1 MQRTVVS
8 LETPAA
14 VFVPFRILPS
24 GLFQLMIGVADIS
37 PHDSAQGVRIGV
49 FEGFLIAA
57 DRLRQLSGIPLGVSL
72 AGIQLGISGENLERP
87 VDIQINRIEP
97 LAVSFDV
104 DHRTVIVQLGRL
116 VSQMQLV
123 EGQRL
128 LQLSGIDQM
137 LRIQF
142 DDILIVGIADRKR
155 RDQVV
160 ELKEVVPV
168 KTDVERQLPE
178 NADLFR
184 QGEFVN
190 FEKPFRHGQ
199 ISMRIVALVV
209 EFGERSQR
217 RDIHGVDLQRPV
229 ILGYGQR
236 ILFGS
241 TVQVGQNHVV
251 FRFVRNRLGHLPG
264 FGQRT
269 VQLPRANQ
277 QLAFHRPQQRHFT
290 ETHLGRI
297 EHIDRRI
304 GHPGLLVQDRQNTN
318 VVGIGRVERRK
329 PHEQRTRLVEFS
341 LSKQFLPVKLP
352 VPLVERVQPVST
364 PCPRRTLRIAVGS
377 HRREAEPGRSIRGI
391 ELQGLQEQCPG
402 RQGVLSDQEFFTPS
416 V

>member
-1 MQRTVVS
+1 
-8 LETPAA
+8 
-14 VFVPFRILPS
+14 
-24 GLFQLMIGVADIS
+24 
-37 PHDSAQGVRIGV
+37 
-49 FEGFLIAA
+49 
-57 DRLRQLSGIPLGVSL
+57 
-72 AGIQLGISGENLERP
+72 
-87 VDIQINRIEP
+87 
-97 LAVSFDV
+97 
-104 DHRTVIVQLGRL
+104 
-116 VSQMQLV
+116 MQLV

-251 FRFVRNRLGHLPG
+251 LRFVRNRLGHLLASASARSNCPVRISNWRFIAPNKG
-264 FGQRT
+264 I
-269 VQLPRANQ
+269 LPK
-277 QLAFHRPQQRHFT
+277 
-290 ETHLGRI
+290 RI
-297 EHIDRRI
+297 SAESSI
-304 GHPGLLVQDRQNTN
+304 
-318 VVGIGRVERRK
+318 
-329 PHEQRTRLVEFS
+329 S
-341 LSKQFLPVKLP
+341 
-352 VPLVERVQPVST
+352 
-364 PCPRRTLRIAVGS
+364 IA
-377 HRREAEPGRSIRGI
+377 E
-391 ELQGLQEQCPG
+391 
-402 RQGVLSDQEFFTPS
+402 
-416 V
+416 